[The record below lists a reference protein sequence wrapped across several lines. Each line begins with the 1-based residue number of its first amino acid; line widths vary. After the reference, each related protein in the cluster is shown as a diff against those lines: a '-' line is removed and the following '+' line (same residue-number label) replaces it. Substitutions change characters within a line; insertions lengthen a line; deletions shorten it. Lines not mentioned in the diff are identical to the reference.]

1 MVCPLSLSFQRHL
14 TSILS
19 SAAAAKLGAIQQDPF
34 ATTVSD
40 DPTNASMTWYPNE
53 EVPTSVPALVNVPV
67 KSGQQTVLL
76 LRPRSESELRA
87 RDSPNNPNL
96 LHHASRRTC
105 SRTRSVRRQPLV
117 TPIEIYTTRIFIHT
131 LARLLR
137 PHQRT
142 CGFPQIR
149 PTTRYVSSSFL
160 FFLD

>member
-14 TSILS
+14 DILP
-19 SAAAAKLGAIQQDPF
+19 SAVAAELGAIQPDLF

-76 LRPRSESELRA
+76 LRPRSESEQRA
-87 RDSPNNPNL
+87 KDSPSNPNSR
-96 LHHASRRTC
+96 HQASRRTC
-105 SRTRSVRRQPLV
+105 SRTRSVCRQPLV
-117 TPIEIYTTRIFIHT
+117 TSIKIHTTRIFTHT

-137 PHQRT
+137 PHQQT

-149 PTTRYVSSSFL
+149 PTTRYAASSFL
-160 FFLD
+160 FFLH